1 MPTAL
6 GKSPFEVVHTK
17 HPKHGLD
24 LVPLPRLP
32 ILSLA
37 AENMAELVQ
46 QIQEDVHLN
55 LEQANNKYKAVAY
68 KKQRVKTFQEGD
80 LVVAHL
86 WKSRSPTWTYGKLK
100 SCKYGSFWMTRKKND
115 NAYIVELPNM
125 LISNTFNAADLF
137 KYHLDDPLYGYK
149 TWWWVFLKWRRRM

>member
-1 MPTAL
+1 VELPNDILISNTFNVANLFEYHPDDPLYGDNNSMTSFSKVEETDVGQSVGPKSDGPKVPIAL

-32 ILSLA
+32 VLSLA

-68 KKQRVKTFQEGD
+68 KKQGVKTFQEGD

-86 WKSRSPTWTYGKLK
+86 WKSRSPT
-100 SCKYGSFWMTRKKND
+100 
-115 NAYIVELPNM
+115 
-125 LISNTFNAADLF
+125 
-137 KYHLDDPLYGYK
+137 
-149 TWWWVFLKWRRRM
+149 